1 MKKDKKKKK
10 REKER
15 RRRKARVA
23 PSERAI
29 ARARD
34 AVTRAGQVLDEKVAA
49 LAAVADGLEQ
59 AAVERFRLLA
69 VRDLREERLL
79 RDLVDLRAAFARHAG
94 ALPDELEPF
103 RQLPE
108 AVLRFLELRF
118 QLKPHLETGR
128 VMEVPSEKLDAY
140 DVAGDRGD
148 APGGVLVKVRVVA
161 PGWKRGSEVVV
172 APRVE
177 VIPGNG

>member
-15 RRRKARVA
+15 KRVRKTRVA

-34 AVTRAGQVLDEKVAA
+34 AVTRAGQVLDERVAA

-59 AAVERFRLLA
+59 AAVERFRALA
-69 VRDLREERLL
+69 VRDLRDDRLV
-79 RDLVDLRAAFARHAG
+79 RDLADLQAALARHAG
-94 ALPDELEPF
+94 TLPDEIEPF
-103 RQLPE
+103 RHLPQ
-108 AVLRFLELRF
+108 ALMRFLEQRF

-148 APGGVLVKVRVVA
+148 APGGVLVKIRVVA
-161 PGWKRGSEVVV
+161 PGWKRGAEVVV
-172 APRVE
+172 PPRVE
-177 VIPGNG
+177 LIPG